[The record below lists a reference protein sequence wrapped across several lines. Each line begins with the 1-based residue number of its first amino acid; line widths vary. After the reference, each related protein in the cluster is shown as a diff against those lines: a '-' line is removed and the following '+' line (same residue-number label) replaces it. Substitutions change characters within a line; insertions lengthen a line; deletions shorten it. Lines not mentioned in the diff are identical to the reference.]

1 MSLILYPKNEKLF
14 DNNGI
19 GILSDAIDAEV
30 YEVLNGQYELTVQ
43 YPIDGIHFAE
53 IVKNAIITSPVDPVS
68 DQQPFEI
75 YRITKPMKGVV
86 TIYARHV
93 AYKLRKITVSPFSAE
108 SASAAL
114 QGFKNNAVNDCP
126 FEFWTDKSTAGGFT
140 VKVPTAAWTLMGN
153 SEGSILDTYGGEY
166 EFDKWTVKL
175 HNRRGADRGV
185 SIRYGKNLTSSGVQN
200 NYEDNR

>member
-68 DQQPFEI
+68 DPQPFEI
-75 YRITKPMKGVV
+75 YRIT
-86 TIYARHV
+86 I
-93 AYKLRKITVSPFSAE
+93 
-108 SASAAL
+108 
-114 QGFKNNAVNDCP
+114 
-126 FEFWTDKSTAGGFT
+126 
-140 VKVPTAAWTLMGN
+140 
-153 SEGSILDTYGGEY
+153 
-166 EFDKWTVKL
+166 
-175 HNRRGADRGV
+175 
-185 SIRYGKNLTSSGVQN
+185 
-200 NYEDNR
+200 